1 MKKFITLLLLVCL
14 SLSSFSAPAL
24 VRKQKWYEK
33 NPKIEIVNETTV
45 IFKDAIKIKIK
56 TNEPNQITYVYDLK
70 NSVLVKVARG
80 SFEVNLPTG
89 DYLVQSDKKITRT
102 IYEVLIE

>member
-1 MKKFITLLLLVCL
+1 MKKITTLLLLLCI

-33 NPKIEIVNETTV
+33 NPKVEIVNETTV
-45 IFKDAIKIKIK
+45 IFKDVVKIQIK
-56 TNEPNQITYVYDLK
+56 TNEPNQITYVYDLR
-70 NSVLVKVARG
+70 NSKLVKIARG
-80 SFEVNLPTG
+80 SFEINLPIG
-89 DYLVQSDKKITRT
+89 DYLVQSDKKITKT